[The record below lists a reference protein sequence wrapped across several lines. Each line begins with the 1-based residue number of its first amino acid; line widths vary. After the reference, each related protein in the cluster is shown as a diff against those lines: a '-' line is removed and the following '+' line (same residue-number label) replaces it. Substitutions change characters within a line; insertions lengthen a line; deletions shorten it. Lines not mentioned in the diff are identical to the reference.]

1 MAISMTGF
9 GRAQTECAG
18 HQIAVEIKSVNGR
31 FFKVFCKLPTSLQTH
46 EGTVEQQVR
55 GRLAR
60 GSVSVHVRLTRGAHH
75 TPVRI
80 NEAAVRAYQ
89 ESFARLGLCADSI
102 ATLPGVLQA
111 GDEGPDTVEAG
122 AALAKAVSTALDALE
137 GMRRAEGAALVQVLQ
152 SLCDRIAGLLEDVR
166 LRAPVVV
173 REYQSKLHER
183 LRHLLADATV
193 SLDPGF
199 LAREVAVFAD
209 RCDITEEIDRLAT
222 HLQQIRNKLSQADE
236 CGRTLDFLSQ
246 EMHREVNTMGS
257 KSADATL
264 SLCIV
269 DLKAD
274 IERFKEQAA
283 NIE

>member
-31 FFKVFCKLPTSLQTH
+31 FLKVTCKLPSSLQTH
-46 EGTVEQQVR
+46 ESAVEQQVR
-55 GRLAR
+55 ARLAR
-60 GSVSVHVRLTRGAHH
+60 GSVTVHVRLTRAASA

-89 ESFARLGLCADSI
+89 ETFARLGLCADAI

-111 GDEGPDTVEAG
+111 DEEGPSVADAG
-122 AALAKAVSTALDALE
+122 AALGAAVAAALDALE
-137 GMRRAEGAALVQVLQ
+137 GMRQAEGTALVHVLRG
-152 SLCDRIAGLLEDVR
+152 LCDRIEGLLDHVR

-183 LRHLLADATV
+183 LRHLLADA
-193 SLDPGF
+193 SASIDPSF

-209 RCDITEEIDRLAT
+209 RCDITEEIDRLKT
-222 HLQQIRNKLSQADE
+222 HLEQVRNKLSLADE

-257 KSADATL
+257 KSADAAL

-274 IERFKEQAA
+274 VERFKEQAA